1 MKPRVITIQQSM
13 KKNLIKAA
21 AIPLI
26 LLTYSI
32 VIDAFLA
39 ERTAIISL
47 PLKLSTANSLAV
59 ILGSIIFYL
68 FIAIAFK
75 LNFTKL
81 LMGKAYNNNLFNVGQ
96 YRMIPI
102 CTILGLSFSGYI
114 TCISGP
120 VMLLTSIELV
130 YLLLVH
136 KYDSQQTSSLA
147 IT

>member
-1 MKPRVITIQQSM
+1 M
-13 KKNLIKAA
+13 KKNNLIKAA
-21 AIPLI
+21 TIFLL

-32 VIDAFLA
+32 VIDNLLVKRTDIAFLQF
-39 ERTAIISL
+39 ESSI
-47 PLKLSTANSLAV
+47 ANSLAV

-68 FIAIAFK
+68 FTSIAFK

-130 YLLLVH
+130 YLLLVQ
-136 KYDSQQTSSLA
+136 KYHNQQ

>member
-1 MKPRVITIQQSM
+1 MKPRVIAIQQSM

-21 AIPLI
+21 AISLI

-39 ERTAIISL
+39 GRTAIISL

-59 ILGSIIFYL
+59 ILGSIILYL

>member
-1 MKPRVITIQQSM
+1 MKPRVIAIQQSM

-21 AIPLI
+21 AISLI

-39 ERTAIISL
+39 GRAAIISL

-59 ILGSIIFYL
+59 ILGSIILYL

-114 TCISGP
+114 TCVSGP
-120 VMLLTSIELV
+120 LMLLTSIELV

-136 KYDSQQTSSLA
+136 KYDSQQISSLA

>member
-1 MKPRVITIQQSM
+1 M
-13 KKNLIKAA
+13 KKSNLIKSA
-21 AIPLI
+21 AISLT

-32 VIDAFLA
+32 GIDAFLA
-39 ERTAIISL
+39 GRTEVISL
-47 PLKLSTANSLAV
+47 QLKLSVANSLAV

-68 FIAIAFK
+68 FTSIAFK
-75 LNFTKL
+75 LNFKKL

-114 TCISGP
+114 TCVSGP